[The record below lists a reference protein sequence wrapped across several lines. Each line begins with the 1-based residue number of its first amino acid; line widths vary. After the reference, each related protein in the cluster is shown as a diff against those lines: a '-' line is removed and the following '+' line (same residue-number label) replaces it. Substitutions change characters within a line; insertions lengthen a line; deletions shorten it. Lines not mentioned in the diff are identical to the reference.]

1 MSITKRRNSGVDFTA
16 SRLKVLFSLF
26 HVWSLAKNG
35 VFALVSSSL
44 TKSSK
49 MIVVRGP
56 QIRASNE
63 RVKESKIYVSEVHI
77 PGYRKSKLPFI
88 LHDYERN
95 YESNLINVGSDGG
108 SSLESPPPVAER
120 IYEDKDSKSMIPYLD
135 GYLLHKT
142 CHPILTPNECQMII
156 DEAET
161 ICKQYGWTTT
171 RHGNFP

>member
-1 MSITKRRNSGVDFTA
+1 MSITKRSYSGVDFTA
-16 SRLKVLFSLF
+16 SRFQLLFSLF
-26 HVWSLAKNG
+26 HVWSLTKNEA
-35 VFALVSSSL
+35 FALVSSRL

-56 QIRASNE
+56 QIRASEE
-63 RVKESKIYVSEVHI
+63 RVKESKLYVSEVHI

-88 LHDYERN
+88 LPNYERS
-95 YESNLINVGSDGG
+95 YESNLVNVGSEGM
-108 SSLESPPPVAER
+108 SLESPPPVAER
-120 IYEDKDSKSMIPYLD
+120 IYEDKDSTSMIPYLD

-142 CHPILTPNECQMII
+142 CHPILTPKECQMII